1 MAHGHVETGHPPHQN
16 RVTHTRRD
24 LHHTVS
30 CRIKRETRAFS
41 SADHVLGFLAVAR
54 TVCQHGSESS
64 KKKESEVGTRK
75 ITEIDFLRFDG
86 TALFSVGFATTD
98 VCTWLCLRGFRL
110 LGSVRICFVPIF
122 FFGSNCRWLD
132 RVIIITKSGMIGCA
146 TCAGSLWADP
156 ASRTLASYRFQQFQ
170 NELVLICT
178 RSTRRCVDYHLLS
191 FRSKLIIM
199 ALYEFTHI

>member
-86 TALFSVGFATTD
+86 TALFSVGFARTD
-98 VCTWLCLRGFRL
+98 VYMALLARFQA
-110 LGSVRICFVPIF
+110 LGSVRICFVPNIF
-122 FFGSNCRWLD
+122 FWL
-132 RVIIITKSGMIGCA
+132 
-146 TCAGSLWADP
+146 
-156 ASRTLASYRFQQFQ
+156 
-170 NELVLICT
+170 ELSMT
-178 RSTRRCVDYHLLS
+178 RQGNNN
-191 FRSKLIIM
+191 KI
-199 ALYEFTHI
+199 